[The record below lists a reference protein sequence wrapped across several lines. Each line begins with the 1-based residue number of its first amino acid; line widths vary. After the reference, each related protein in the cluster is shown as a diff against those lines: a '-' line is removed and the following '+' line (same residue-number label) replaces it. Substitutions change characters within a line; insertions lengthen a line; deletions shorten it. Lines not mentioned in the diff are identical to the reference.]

1 MGGDPKI
8 AFTTP
13 FFDVEELASSGT
25 DHPYFRLRGP
35 DSAIVAV
42 FNEAGDILLVR
53 QARPSLGMVTL
64 EFPAGAIE
72 SGEEPIEAA
81 AREVLEETGHLAE
94 LFQLGEYFHLMMNR
108 TNIKDYLFCGLVY
121 GEKKV
126 SSEPG
131 ITHHWV
137 SRADLHQES
146 IRGGYRQLA
155 GLGILHLISET
166 LGMSVINSE
175 AKDLVAG
182 IRRHLSESKQVNE

>member
-1 MGGDPKI
+1 MGVEPKI

-13 FFDVEELASSGT
+13 FFEIEELATSG
-25 DHPYFRLRGP
+25 DDDPYFRLLGP

-53 QARPSLGMVTL
+53 QDRPSLGIVSL

-72 SGEEPIEAA
+72 PGEKPIEAA
-81 AREVLEETGHLAE
+81 KREVLEETGYLAD
-94 LFQLGEYFHLMMNR
+94 LFQLGDYFHLMMNR

-121 GEKKV
+121 ARKAV
-126 SSEPG
+126 TAEPG
-131 ITHHWV
+131 ITHQWI
-137 SRADLHQES
+137 SRADLHQKS

-166 LGMSVINSE
+166 LGISVIDCAAE
-175 AKDLVAG
+175 DLVAG
-182 IRRHLSESKQVNE
+182 IRRHLKESRQVNK